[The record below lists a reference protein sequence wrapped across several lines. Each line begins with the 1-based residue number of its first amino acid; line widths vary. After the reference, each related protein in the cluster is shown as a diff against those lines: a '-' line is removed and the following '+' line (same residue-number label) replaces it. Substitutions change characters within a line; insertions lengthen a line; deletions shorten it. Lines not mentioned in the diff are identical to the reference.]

1 MFYVWRKCV
10 LGRIC
15 STFRNYIVDPAL
27 FSPERTTD
35 RLNDTPPFYK
45 GVINYL
51 LGLPLFLCA
60 LFTGTSDLRNTT
72 S

>member
-1 MFYVWRKCV
+1 MCGVNVYW
-10 LGRIC
+10 GG
-15 STFRNYIVDPAL
+15 SAQPFRNYIVDPAL

-35 RLNDTPPFYK
+35 RFNGTPPFYSLL

-51 LGLPLFLCA
+51 LPLFLCA